1 MVGQIQCT
9 VCTGTFGPTIF
20 VDKDT
25 RVCRFCQAREL
36 TTKENDQLHEKLKE
50 ANGRIDS
57 LAKKMEEW
65 VQLKEELKAANG
77 KIESLTKKSES
88 LEEFITLN
96 LDRTMPSSTNAPVR
110 TQVEFQLVRNNV
122 RPKAREVIPIIC
134 QNRFQILT
142 DRTDEEEEEVR
153 LVGDSM
159 VRGQLTEFCARA
171 PGKRKRFCIPGGGVD
186 DVIASLDEVSNLAPS
201 NTMYVVHVGTNDVQ
215 HTRSEELI
223 AKYQRLIQNLKTKS
237 RDVVV
242 SGIIPRMKAN
252 QRFFNMATSM
262 NRRLANLC
270 SEENVGF
277 VDTWDSFFYDHS
289 LFEKDGVHLNE
300 VGAARFGRLLNDAV
314 EDYRSKN
321 GRPRGQ
327 GDTQT

>member
-1 MVGQIQCT
+1 MVAQIQCT
-9 VCTGTFGPTIF
+9 VCTGTFGPSIF
-20 VDKDT
+20 ENKDI
-25 RVCRFCQAREL
+25 RVCRFCRAREW
-36 TTKENDQLHEKLKE
+36 TTKEIGQLNEKLKQ
-50 ANGRIDS
+50 ANGKIDS
-57 LAKKMEEW
+57 LAKEMKDYGK
-65 VQLKEELKAANG
+65 LKEELKAANG

-96 LDRTMPSSTNAPVR
+96 FSTNAMPTEAPVR
-110 TQVEFQLVRNNV
+110 TQEEFQVVRNNV
-122 RPKAREVIPIIC
+122 RAKARKIIPTTC

-142 DRTDEEEEEVR
+142 DRTDEEEVR
-153 LVGDSM
+153 LVGDSI

-186 DVIASLDEVSNLAPS
+186 DVIASLDEVSNLAPA

-215 HTRSEELI
+215 HTRSEELM
-223 AKYQRLIQNLKTKS
+223 AKYKRLIENFKNKS
-237 RDVVV
+237 RDVII

-252 QRFFNMATSM
+252 QHFFNMATSM

-270 SEENVGF
+270 GEESVGF
-277 VDTWDSFFYDHS
+277 VDTWDSFFYDRS
-289 LFEKDGVHLNE
+289 LFEEDGVHLND

-314 EDYRSKN
+314 EKYRSKN

-327 GDTQT
+327 GNTKV